1 VVGTLLK
8 ESVQARRNEFLQMTA
23 NPVDIQ
29 IMGPAGR
36 AALLREAAKVLN
48 MDVDKLIPSPEDIK
62 EQQQQ
67 AALQQQLMMA
77 QQQQEGIPD
86 GQIN

>member
-1 VVGTLLK
+1 
-8 ESVQARRNEFLQMTA
+8 
-23 NPVDIQ
+23 
-29 IMGPAGR
+29 
-36 AALLREAAKVLN
+36 LLREAAKVLN